1 MTTNKKTT
9 LSNKELK
16 EELQRIKAQLAEVR
30 FVNCLNEKFEPE
42 KK

>member
-16 EELQRIKAQLAEVR
+16 EELERIKAQLSEVR
-30 FVNCLNEKFEPE
+30 IVNCLNEKFEQE
-42 KK
+42 TK